1 METFLRSYE
10 QPAHRDSPTRSPA
23 RSHDQEDRAE
33 DGSRRLFY
41 GDLSEAARS
50 HPGAGRD
57 ARGSA
62 VCPLLQRRSR
72 GVRYRGRDPVHGLV
86 HAHGRRDTRDQASR
100 RARCEDA
107 AHRSVPHAVRGVP
120 AVGEVAHR
128 GGASPCRG
136 PLGVVSRRRDED
148 TREAPAYRG
157 VLAARALNYR
167 SSITIGRAFLAQL
180 ERRFPARQPWYLPSR
195 SSRARSSSFVPAR
208 TTRAAP
214 VTVRVPTRTRTRGV
228 FLRLRTQSA
237 RSPPPESM

>member
-167 SSITIGRAFLAQL
+167 SSIAIGSAFLAQL
-180 ERRFPARQPWYLPSR
+180 ERRFPARSEEHTSELQSHHDLVCRLPREQKKTDFTIGRRGFQSV
-195 SSRARSSSFVPAR
+195 SFCFDLFNYF
-208 TTRAAP
+208 TYTF
-214 VTVRVPTRTRTRGV
+214 G
-228 FLRLRTQSA
+228 
-237 RSPPPESM
+237 